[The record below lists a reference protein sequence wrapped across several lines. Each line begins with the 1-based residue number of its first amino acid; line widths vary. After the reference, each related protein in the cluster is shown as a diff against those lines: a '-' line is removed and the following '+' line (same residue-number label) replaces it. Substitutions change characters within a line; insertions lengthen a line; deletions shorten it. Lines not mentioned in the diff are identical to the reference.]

1 MIIIILM
8 IFSVLYYILFICHL
22 NLTMLKS
29 HKIQEDS
36 LDFILNKFT
45 FYIILIMKINVM
57 FLNTF
62 KTLGKKLDVQI
73 QLK

>member
-45 FYIILIMKINVM
+45 FYIILIVKINVM

>member
-1 MIIIILM
+1 M

>member
-1 MIIIILM
+1 M

-45 FYIILIMKINVM
+45 FYIILIVKINVM